1 MSGMFSGL
9 KNGLQSAL
17 PKRTDPVEEE
27 KYQRRE
33 ERINLKRNGRQLE
46 RET

>member
-9 KNGLQSAL
+9 KNRLQSAL
-17 PKRTDPVEEE
+17 PKRTDPIEEE
-27 KYQRRE
+27 KNQRME
-33 ERINLKRNGRQLE
+33 ERITLKRNGRQLE